1 MDVPRPNWE
10 LSSGHEVV
18 ANVLFG
24 VVGLLALGY
33 CVHLAR
39 RDRTRWPLFV
49 FLGSGLAVFYEPIN
63 NVLGHCTYPEI
74 SQVTWISTLGRRI
87 PTYIGPVYFFYF
99 SAPILWLMGRIRA
112 GVTTRQWWTYYSVGV
127 VACTCFE
134 LIPIHYG
141 WWKYYGANQGLRV
154 LGFSMWWWFAN
165 PMCLFA
171 MAALFHFLREQVLTD
186 RLSPL
191 LVVLWPMA
199 LFATHGSAAV
209 PVYTALNST
218 ANTAVTSLAVLL
230 TIGLALMV
238 VALTG
243 KLVAIDARRPAAEEP
258 TARRRGHHDGAPD
271 AGDRKPLVLQSRSL

>member
-112 GVTTRQWWTYYSVGV
+112 GVTT
-127 VACTCFE
+127 
-134 LIPIHYG
+134 
-141 WWKYYGANQGLRV
+141 
-154 LGFSMWWWFAN
+154 
-165 PMCLFA
+165 
-171 MAALFHFLREQVLTD
+171 
-186 RLSPL
+186 
-191 LVVLWPMA
+191 
-199 LFATHGSAAV
+199 
-209 PVYTALNST
+209 
-218 ANTAVTSLAVLL
+218 
-230 TIGLALMV
+230 
-238 VALTG
+238 
-243 KLVAIDARRPAAEEP
+243 
-258 TARRRGHHDGAPD
+258 
-271 AGDRKPLVLQSRSL
+271 